1 MTKVEKARYDEPELL
16 GKILKRV
23 LDGKKF
29 RLECG
34 HYVTFGT
41 NLGNDITIY
50 NGKKFKIICSQCS
63 Y

>member
-1 MTKVEKARYDEPELL
+1 MTNKQKKEYQEPEQL
-16 GKILKRV
+16 KDILIRV

-34 HYVTFGT
+34 HHVTFGH

-50 NGKKFKIICSQCS
+50 NGRKFKIICSQCG